1 MRRFPKAL
9 NFSLNDYS
17 YLMFHQ
23 VKNKA
28 LEHSSGS
35 VRSHLSFLKLLVI
48 SVSLLLADQRSIISF
63 DEQLVQM
70 LLHALIKE
78 QLHDL
83 PLRRNED

>member
-1 MRRFPKAL
+1 MRPFPKAL

-17 YLMFHQ
+17 YLMLHL

-48 SVSLLLADQRSIISF
+48 SVSLLLADRPFIISF
-63 DEQLVQM
+63 GGHLVQ
-70 LLHALIKE
+70 LLTTHLDYRIMY
-78 QLHDL
+78 DL
-83 PLRRNED
+83 PLRRDEH